1 LACFNGLWHVYYA
14 YSQWGT
20 INSAI
25 CDDNGTNWFTYH
37 CYVVKR
43 AITRGGPYSLVA
55 TNLVGLTFTD
65 AGVLNG
71 TAYFYVVAAAN
82 TVGGSA
88 DSNEVFAR
96 PVATNAPAISVTLSG
111 AQLQVGWPTDHT
123 GWRLQSQTNSL
134 GKGLW
139 TNWAEV
145 ADSTNVNQL
154 TIPTATTNGS
164 VFFRLI
170 FP

>member
-1 LACFNGLWHVYYA
+1 MACFNGLWHVYHA

-43 AITRGGPYSLVA
+43 AITSGGPYSLVA

-65 AGVLNG
+65 TGVLNG
-71 TAYFYVVAAAN
+71 TAYFYVVAATN

-111 AQLQVGWPTDHT
+111 AQLQVGWPADHT

-134 GKGLW
+134 ATGLG
-139 TNWAEV
+139 TNWFDVPGSEA
-145 ADSTNVNQL
+145 TNSLNLPVDLN
-154 TIPTATTNGS
+154 NGS
-164 VFFRLI
+164 VFYRMAY
-170 FP
+170 P